1 MKAHEFCYWLQ
12 GLFELASPEAL
23 SAEQTAT
30 IKRHLDMVFIHDID
44 PKYPAAEQSALNDA
58 HNAKPAK
65 IGGHDPITGAVFR
78 C

>member
-12 GLFELASPEAL
+12 GLFELANPESL

-30 IKRHLDMVFIHDID
+30 VKRHLDMVFIHDID
-44 PKYPAAEQSALNDA
+44 PKYPQEQQKALNEA
-58 HNAKPAK
+58 HAKPPPN
-65 IGGHDPITGAVFR
+65 IGGVGPDGVVFR